1 MKQTNFLDHYCI
13 STAADGSPKQVSRS
27 GAAINYKATDTRSGE
42 LVELQLVPLAVIDP
56 AKREQFEERALA
68 VQKLNHPNIAHVFE
82 VGADNEYF
90 VFVSEFLEG
99 ETADAWLIE
108 HGPMPPDAV
117 LRVAIQVV
125 RAMAAGA
132 FQGLIHRA
140 IQPSNLMILP
150 GEAPDGGWPLVKL
163 LNFSVAALELH
174 TQSDEARELAPS
186 VGPEFAAPEQLLK
199 GEIDFRSEMYSLG
212 ATMCFLL
219 TGTVPLPTS
228 GPTSRARLRHSPAL
242 RRVPRR
248 LRKLLAIM
256 LHDDPE
262 KRPQDPVVSEQELR
276 KCLAKIEG
284 RKEVVEQ
291 LASPLGPLV
300 NAKVMQSKSPRAQ
313 VMRGAFAA
321 AVLILMGAAAGAFVL
336 PHFAP
341 FSHREKRE
349 IGVPVGTSNNNEPVK
364 VAPIVVKQPAA
375 PAPPIDQQNLSPN
388 SQPENASAGQPVP
401 ASTTAAVTDQSAER
415 SDSIGQTAQSST
427 NAPLSEDTAETTRM
441 KRSEEAAAGK
451 STDEEGAQNPPVATR
466 HKLHEKRKPYSAAA
480 GQVSN
485 DAPVAR
491 ALPVEEGDAAA
502 KDAQQA
508 ERKSSPATAGRLSKE
523 APIARALPVKEADAE
538 DAQSAHPQYIG
549 RSREGQPLL
558 RMPSGKTVTV
568 EPRSNEAT
576 SAQPQQRK
584 TPAQSETDVTPRDDQ
599 PNE

>member
-1 MKQTNFLDHYCI
+1 M
-13 STAADGSPKQVSRS
+13 
-27 GAAINYKATDTRSGE
+27 
-42 LVELQLVPLAVIDP
+42 
-56 AKREQFEERALA
+56 
-68 VQKLNHPNIAHVFE
+68 
-82 VGADNEYF
+82 
-90 VFVSEFLEG
+90 
-99 ETADAWLIE
+99 
-108 HGPMPPDAV
+108 
-117 LRVAIQVV
+117 
-125 RAMAAGA
+125 
-132 FQGLIHRA
+132 
-140 IQPSNLMILP
+140 
-150 GEAPDGGWPLVKL
+150 
-163 LNFSVAALELH
+163 
-174 TQSDEARELAPS
+174 
-186 VGPEFAAPEQLLK
+186 
-199 GEIDFRSEMYSLG
+199 
-212 ATMCFLL
+212 
-219 TGTVPLPTS
+219 
-228 GPTSRARLRHSPAL
+228 
-242 RRVPRR
+242 
-248 LRKLLAIM
+248 
-256 LHDDPE
+256 
-262 KRPQDPVVSEQELR
+262 SEQELR

-375 PAPPIDQQNLSPN
+375 PTPPIDQQNLSPN

-415 SDSIGQTAQSST
+415 SDSIGQSAQSST

-466 HKLHEKRKPYSAAA
+466 HKLHQNRKPSSAAA
-480 GQVSN
+480 GQVSSG
-485 DAPVAR
+485 APVAR
-491 ALPVEEGDAAA
+491 ALPVEEGDAVAS
-502 KDAQQA
+502 QQA
-508 ERKSSPATAGRLSKE
+508 ERKSSPATNGRLSKE
-523 APIARALPVKEADAE
+523 APITRALPVKEADAE

-549 RSREGQPLL
+549 RSREGQPVL